1 MSVQNG
7 LDSFTEFIGERFIHL
22 VAQRENRVKVYM
34 RICMMIKFVYNH
46 WLLTSV

>member
-34 RICMMIKFVYNH
+34 RICVIKSVYNH